1 MAQSKEI
8 DKNLLIY
15 AGLAIGGYFA
25 LTSILK
31 NLGFIKSAEQ
41 KAAEKLAEEAQ
52 QKFIDEVQ
60 TKPNKKQT
68 AGGKP
73 TKSEGNYATFANT
86 LYEYLKYSNL
96 KDNKKKAFELLYIYM
111 QNDADIAKMIKYF
124 GKRQEYNVFGIA
136 SGDLKDFS
144 TFVTS
149 NLSRTQIQSLNERYT
164 KSLMRFRF

>member
-1 MAQSKEI
+1 MAQKKELDI
-8 DKNLLIY
+8 NLLIY

-25 LTSILK
+25 VTAILK
-31 NLGFIKSAEQ
+31 NLGFIKSDEQ
-41 KAAEKLAEEAQ
+41 KAAEKLAAEGQ

-60 TKPNKKQT
+60 AKPNKNQT

-86 LYEYLKYSNL
+86 LYEYLKYATL
-96 KDNKKKAFELLYIYM
+96 KDNKKKAFELLYVYM

-136 SGDLKDFS
+136 SGDTKDFS
-144 TFVTS
+144 QFVTT
-149 NLSRTQIQSLNERYT
+149 NLSSSQLQALNERYI
-164 KSLMRFRF
+164 KSKMRFRF